1 MKRIILSLIFTVVFV
16 FNCFG
21 QCNIPQSNNNSGCA
35 GVQKPISARSP
46 SSDNVTFHRWYT
58 SPNGGSP
65 ISGVT
70 QQTIPYNGH
79 ISTLNR
85 SYSATTTYY
94 VASVCSNGSETSQR
108 KEVTFTV
115 TPFSNISIQV
125 GPNVQP
131 IYCPG
136 DNVTLSANGGS
147 NYKWRLN
154 NINSNVLSTSTS
166 YSPTQSGKYFL
177 TGTNTCGSTQ
187 TTSIDINFESPA
199 TPSILTSIQN
209 CGSTTLRRGTPPSGV
224 VWHWQTTADGTSTL
238 NNTSATLNVTSG
250 TVRYLRARREFTDC
264 WSEPLTINY
273 NINNKPSVPSSPTI
287 TNNCGSTIL
296 TKSSSPSN
304 VTYYWQNSSS
314 GISTSSSASNVSITL
329 TSGNTYYLRA
339 KANDSDCWSTA
350 RTITY
355 SITEPNEP
363 NAVNGFGCG
372 GSVEPISAQSLINE
386 GVTAHNW
393 YTSSSGGNPITGISQ
408 NVTSG
413 YLISTLNE
421 NFTATTTY
429 YVAAVCNGVESERTP
444 VTYTVEDAPY
454 ISINVMGGAKP
465 KYCQGQ
471 TVNLESSNG
480 SSNVKWRKGTETS
493 SIISTLDIL
502 PVTTSGTYFLTANR
516 SCGAEQTKSITI
528 NFDTPDTP
536 TLASNVSSCGSVTLT
551 QGDTNTDDQKYYWQ
565 TVEYGTE
572 TTDFALTKTFSSNGT
587 IYLRSKFDN
596 TDCWGPPLEVFY
608 EINGNT
614 PQVATSSNEIFCGA
628 DTAVDLIAAPGAG
641 ADTIRWFTAAEGGT
655 LLATNNY
662 YRVSGL
668 TQDTTYYA
676 ESYNTTSNCAAA
688 TRLPVVASASPPPSA
703 IQVDDEY
710 FCNSGTVT
718 FQASL
723 PANADD
729 VRWYDSN
736 GIGAQLLGTGPS
748 FTTPL
753 LTESTIYY
761 VKSFNTQTGCSS
773 FLKTV
778 NAVLLEE
785 NIWYA
790 DIDNDGLGD
799 PASAT
804 EPMCERP
811 IGYVGNNND
820 ECPLIYS
827 TTNQCSYDPQELNY
841 VYTRVYQVDG
851 FTDNTTIPLFNSSD
865 NIIQNIDYID
875 GLGRLLQNVAIDQ
888 SPNKNDIITHVE
900 YDVFGRME
908 NEWLPYAASDTNLA
922 TLRVN
927 SKFETEN
934 YYNTE
939 KYEYT
944 QNPYS
949 QKHFEPSP
957 LNRVLKQAAPGND
970 WALNENGED
979 HAIEFAYDA
988 NEANEVRLF
997 NVNFV
1002 NGNTEQPEL
1011 AEDNFYEAGQL
1022 YKNITR
1028 DENHSTSDGKN
1039 HTTEEFTDKQGRVV
1053 LKRTYAD
1060 VTINGSVSVAEPH
1073 DTYYVYDDYGNLT
1086 FVLPPKME
1094 ATTTGLSTL
1103 ISNMDALGYQ
1113 YKYDHRNRLV
1123 EKQIP
1128 GKVEEYIVYNKLDQ
1142 PILTQDAN
1150 LRENGEWLF
1159 TKYDA
1164 FGRVAY
1170 TGIATLGTL
1179 ATVKTDIENSSAPL
1193 WVSQT
1198 GTSTAFGGVT
1208 GGVFYSSNTYP
1219 NVNIEILTINYYDN
1233 YNARP
1238 PSFPTSIVILDSDSN
1253 ETYAPNVKGLPTVSK
1268 VKVLEN
1274 DDWITSLSYYD
1285 EKGRAVYS
1293 YSENSYLGSVDI
1305 IETALD
1311 FVGKPLKTRT
1321 EHRRGGNT
1329 IVTIDNFTYDHVGR
1343 LLSQIQCIGDAT
1355 MGTTCESAG
1364 GGTVQNIL
1372 PLTGAISTLQIAG
1385 QSITVTEA
1393 TLTDGAHLKIDP
1405 NGGGSGGEEELIVFN
1420 SYDELG
1426 QLQAKKVGGTP
1437 GTNFNSTLGL
1447 QTVDYDYNVRGWLK
1461 GINDAA
1467 NLGDDLFAFEMN
1479 YNTSEH
1485 GGTALFNGNIA
1496 ETEWK
1501 TANDNQLR
1509 WYHYA
1514 YDPLNRLKA
1523 GVDNSG
1529 NYNMTTLYDKNG
1541 NITELNR
1548 NGHTNDDA
1556 SSFGPMDR
1564 LSYEYDTGNKLL
1576 KVTDIGRKQYGFIDG
1591 DNTDNDYNYD
1601 ANGNMVSDKNKGIFV
1616 NDQDAITY
1624 NHLNLPVQIRVFG
1637 SPISGTVNYVYDATG
1652 VKLNKEVSGT
1662 SSGETE
1668 YAGNYIY
1675 EKLTNGNSE
1684 LQFFS
1689 HPEGYV
1695 SVENGVYKY
1704 VYEYKDHLGNTRL
1717 SYTDENNDNEITV
1730 STDPMVTEIV
1740 KESNYYPFGLEHK
1753 GYNNVVSSN
1762 ANSVASKFKFQ
1773 GVEHEEALGL
1783 DLYEMDFR
1791 NYDPTLGRFT
1801 AIDPVTHHSMSPYVA
1816 FDNNPIFWVDPSGA
1830 DATDPIKE
1838 TNRVISSRVDEHNVT
1853 HITQTTTTTTTTT
1866 NDDGS
1871 VSVSYS
1877 SGSITNTVDANG
1889 KVTNGSSV
1897 TTTSGT
1903 ISKDADGNVSA
1914 SDPTSLT
1921 RSVNDSDNTS
1931 ALGEY
1936 TGVVSGY
1943 NSSNDGVY
1951 NKDKINEL
1959 ASKTTNA
1966 TRAGVAVLSIFG
1978 PLDNKVA
1985 SVLEEKLGKKG
1996 ASALG
2001 LVGVPTS
2008 LDGATQYAGSA
2019 LTKSIGENNGYMMIY
2034 GVEQVRNGV
2043 TLKKMKTPSNL
2054 DGNRKRDGP
2063 TSFQDLWKGI
2073 KSIFN

>member
-115 TPFSNISIQV
+115 TPSSNISIQV

-572 TTDFALTKTFSSNGT
+572 TTDFALTKTFSSNGI

-688 TRLPVVASASPPPSA
+688 TRLPVVASASPRPSA

-851 FTDNTTIPLFNSSD
+851 FTDNTTIPFFNSSD

-900 YDVFGRME
+900 YDGFGRME

-949 QKHFEPSP
+949 EKFIEPSP

-970 WALNENGED
+970 WALNENGDD
-979 HAIEFAYDA
+979 HAIEFAYEA
-988 NEANEVRLF
+988 NVDNEVRLF

-1011 AEDNFYEAGQL
+1011 TVDDFYEAGQL

-1028 DENHSTSDGKN
+1028 DENHSTLDGKN

-1060 VTINGSVSVAEPH
+1060 VPAIDLNNDGDMDDLGEQARLEAPH

-1086 FVLPPKME
+1086 YVLPPKME
-1094 ATTTGLSTL
+1094 ATDAGLSTL

-1128 GKVEEYIVYNKLDQ
+1128 GKGEEYIVYNKLDQ

-1150 LRENGEWLF
+1150 LRKNGQWLF
-1159 TKYDA
+1159 TRYDA

-1179 ATVKTDIENSSAPL
+1179 ATVKIGVESSDTPL
-1193 WVSQT
+1193 WVTQT
-1198 GTSTAFGGVT
+1198 RTPTAFGGVT
-1208 GGVFYSSNTYP
+1208 DGVFYSSNTYP
-1219 NVNIEILTINYYDN
+1219 ESNIEILTINYYDN
-1233 YNARP
+1233 YVARP

-1293 YSENSYLGSVDI
+1293 YSENSYLGTVDI
-1305 IETALD
+1305 TETALD

-1321 EHRRGGNT
+1321 EHRRDLDPAVSGDEVVV
-1329 IVTIDNFTYDHVGR
+1329 VTIDNFTYDHVGR
-1343 LLSQIQCIGDAT
+1343 LLSQTQCIGDAT

-1364 GGTVQNIL
+1364 GGTIQNIL
-1372 PLTGAISTLQIAG
+1372 PLTGAISTLQVAG

-1420 SYDELG
+1420 SYDDLG

-1447 QTVDYDYNVRGWLK
+1447 QTVDYTYNVRGWLK

-1485 GGTALFNGNIA
+1485 SGVALFNGNIA

-1509 WYHYA
+1509 WYHYT
-1514 YDPLNRLKA
+1514 YDPLNRLKV

-1529 NYNMTTLYDKNG
+1529 SYNMTTLYDKNG

-1556 SSFGPMDR
+1556 SSFGLMDS
-1564 LSYEYDTGNKLL
+1564 LSYEYDNGNKLL

-1591 DNTDNDYNYD
+1591 DNTGNDYNYD
-1601 ANGNMVSDKNKGIFV
+1601 ANGNMVSDKNKGMFV

-1624 NHLNLPVQIRVFG
+1624 NHLNLPVQIRVVG
-1637 SPISGTVNYVYDATG
+1637 SPIYGTINYVYDATG
-1652 VKLNKEVSGT
+1652 AKLNKEVSGT

-1675 EKLTNGNSE
+1675 ENNK
-1684 LQFFS
+1684 LQFFN
-1689 HPEGYV
+1689 HAEGYV
-1695 SVENGVYKY
+1695 EPKNPDDLSQGFDY
-1704 VYEYKDHLGNTRL
+1704 VYQYKDHLGNVRL
-1717 SYTDENNDNEITV
+1717 SYEDSNNDGTIDA
-1730 STDPMVTEIV
+1730 STEIISE
-1740 KESNYYPFGLEHK
+1740 KNYYPFGLQHK
-1753 GYNNVVSSN
+1753 GYNNVVTSTNVGQNFKYNGKELDEDLGLNWYHYGFRMYDPAIGRFPSIDPKSDAFPHVSTYNYAENEPVGSIDLWGLQRWKVNGRERTSAMPKWRTNARSLGFGIRHPQAANKIGTGGRGSTDITGVSGRFARHFAESTNTSKAVGSKSN
-1762 ANSVASKFKFQ
+1762 ALRHVIWSSSIRSQFDGGISKRATNAHEGVGIAESQSVDFTKDFNGKGA
-1773 GVEHEEALGL
+1773 EGL
-1783 DLYEMDFR
+1783 DLADHIV
-1791 NYDPTLGRFT
+1791 DVL
-1801 AIDPVTHHSMSPYVA
+1801 
-1816 FDNNPIFWVDPSGA
+1816 NNEIGF
-1830 DATDPIKE
+1830 
-1838 TNRVISSRVDEHNVT
+1838 
-1853 HITQTTTTTTTTT
+1853 
-1866 NDDGS
+1866 
-1871 VSVSYS
+1871 
-1877 SGSITNTVDANG
+1877 
-1889 KVTNGSSV
+1889 
-1897 TTTSGT
+1897 
-1903 ISKDADGNVSA
+1903 
-1914 SDPTSLT
+1914 
-1921 RSVNDSDNTS
+1921 
-1931 ALGEY
+1931 ALGEANPDA
-1936 TGVVSGY
+1936 THGELAGIAL
-1943 NSSNDGVY
+1943 NEFKENGLWTAT
-1951 NKDKINEL
+1951 KDKGGNITISRTKLSDKEYKAASNHFKKLNENGFT
-1959 ASKTTNA
+1959 KEEQKE
-1966 TRAGVAVLSIFG
+1966 I
-1978 PLDNKVA
+1978 DN
-1985 SVLEEKLGKKG
+1985 E
-1996 ASALG
+1996 
-2001 LVGVPTS
+2001 
-2008 LDGATQYAGSA
+2008 
-2019 LTKSIGENNGYMMIY
+2019 
-2034 GVEQVRNGV
+2034 
-2043 TLKKMKTPSNL
+2043 
-2054 DGNRKRDGP
+2054 
-2063 TSFQDLWKGI
+2063 
-2073 KSIFN
+2073 